1 MKVRTLTLL
10 YGQETRTRTSP
21 FLVQSSLLL
30 MVSKRVRE
38 ECLSSPLRDSSCPCA
53 TKVYLSVRQS
63 QSLSVRQSP
72 SLSVRQSLSL
82 SIRQSPSLSVRQS
95 LSLSVRQSLSMFACL
110 CLSVCYFHSQSSEHY
125 HYLVILKLNPY
136 FSFLLS
142 VPGVEAPSPV
152 RYQATGSAVLT
163 PPSSSKNSK

>member
-1 MKVRTLTLL
+1 MF
-10 YGQETRTRTSP
+10 EFSP
-21 FLVQSSLLL
+21 F
-30 MVSKRVRE
+30 
-38 ECLSSPLRDSSCPCA
+38 RDNSCPCA
-53 TKVYLSVRQS
+53 TKVYISVRQS
-63 QSLSVRQSP
+63 L

-82 SIRQSPSLSVRQS
+82 SVRQPLSLSIRQP

-110 CLSVCYFHSQSSEHY
+110 CLSVCYCHSQCSEHY
-125 HYLVILKLNPY
+125 HYLMIPKLNPY

-142 VPGVEAPSPV
+142 VLGVEAPSPV

>member
-30 MVSKRVRE
+30 MVSQRVRG
-38 ECLSSPLRDSSCPCA
+38 ECSSSPLRDSSCPCA

-63 QSLSVRQSP
+63 LSLSVRQP
-72 SLSVRQSLSL
+72 
-82 SIRQSPSLSVRQS
+82 
-95 LSLSVRQSLSMFACL
+95 LSLSVRQSLSMFASL
-110 CLSVCYFHSQSSEHY
+110 CLSVCSCHSQCSEHY
-125 HYLVILKLNPY
+125 HYLMIPKLNPY

-142 VPGVEAPSPV
+142 VLGVEAPSPV